1 MKKQVICVG
10 ISNGCFTQY
19 SMSGKNT
26 SEAMNKNRDRRENKN
41 KTVKK

>member
-26 SEAMNKNRDRRENKN
+26 SEAMNKIEMDVRIKI
-41 KTVKK
+41 KL